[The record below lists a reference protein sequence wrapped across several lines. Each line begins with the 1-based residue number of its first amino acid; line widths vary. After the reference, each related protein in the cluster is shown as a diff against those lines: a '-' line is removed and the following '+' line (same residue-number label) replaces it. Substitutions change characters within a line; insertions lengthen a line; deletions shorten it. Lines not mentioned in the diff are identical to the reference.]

1 MSLTTDQLKHVAHLA
16 RIAIDDEQASG
27 LLDDLNNILS
37 FAAHLDGAALGDLA
51 PMAHPLDVR
60 QPLRPDEVT
69 ETNQRERLQ
78 RGAPAVE
85 KGLFLVP
92 KVIESA

>member
-16 RIAIDDEQASG
+16 RIAIDDEQAPG

-37 FAAHLDGAALGDLA
+37 YAAHLDSAAMGDLA

-69 ETNQRERLQ
+69 EADQRERLQ